1 MSESV
6 HLRLRVGWDVENLL
20 WAGRQKEPRAG
31 RTGAVSQGEDSFSHG
46 PSFCPP
52 GSRYLRQEC
61 EVSVQNGAVG
71 MAEELQEVVGHKVE
85 CIGHSQR
92 RKEFLL
98 LRLVI

>member
-6 HLRLRVGWDVENLL
+6 HP
-20 WAGRQKEPRAG
+20 WAGMLKIFCG
-31 RTGAVSQGEDSFSHG
+31 RGGRKSPGRAVSQGEDSFSPG